1 MDGYCFRLVSR
12 NFYNKL
18 RQSAEPE
25 MVVSP
30 LDNITLKAK
39 HLDFGTP
46 EQILGK
52 LIAPKLLY
60 FVRKIEL
67 TRFVYKK
74 IPLAVAMDR
83 PKLGEIHQSIVR
95 LKESGAL
102 LRTKNGKFEDRDG
115 DLTFIGRLMSSLPI
129 DLRSSKLIILGYC
142 FGIMT
147 ECIIIAAA
155 LNCRKSLFRMEQTA
169 GVLQYDKLLEWADG
183 SGSDLYAMLNACRFL
198 NLCI

>member
-1 MDGYCFRLVSR
+1 
-12 NFYNKL
+12 
-18 RQSAEPE
+18 
-25 MVVSP
+25 
-30 LDNITLKAK
+30 
-39 HLDFGTP
+39 
-46 EQILGK
+46 
-52 LIAPKLLY
+52 
-60 FVRKIEL
+60 
-67 TRFVYKK
+67 
-74 IPLAVAMDR
+74 MDR